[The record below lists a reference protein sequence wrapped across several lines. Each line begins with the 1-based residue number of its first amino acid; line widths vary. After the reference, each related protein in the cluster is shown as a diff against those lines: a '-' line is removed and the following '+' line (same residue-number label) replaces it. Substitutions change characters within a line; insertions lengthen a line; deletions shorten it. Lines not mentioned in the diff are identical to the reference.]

1 MEHRTLS
8 MIKDAYVL
16 VRGHIF
22 TTTHNIPTQG
32 PFKNC
37 APFTKSIT
45 KIDDITIDDAR
56 HLDLVMTMYNLIEY
70 S

>member
-1 MEHRTLS
+1 
-8 MIKDAYVL
+8 MINDAYVL
-16 VRGHIF
+16 VRGYIL

-45 KIDDITIDDAR
+45 KIDEIKIDDVR
-56 HLDLVMTMYNLIEY
+56 DLDLVMAMYNLIEY

>member
-1 MEHRTLS
+1 
-8 MIKDAYVL
+8 MINDAYVL
-16 VRGHIF
+16 VRGYIL

-45 KIDDITIDDAR
+45 KIDEIKID
-56 HLDLVMTMYNLIEY
+56 LDLVMAMYNLIEY